1 MKLSTLVAAVFGS
14 HQAQALPSYAIGNVS
29 GNVTLA
35 NKLLS
40 VVWSEE
46 NCESMK
52 NGLHPDSLERV
63 ACPAVRFLARDG
75 LLNDL
80 FEKCGSS
87 DGDDVYGMD
96 SESMKSLIGSGK
108 SNYHGLGFDKD
119 QDGWS
124 HP

>member
-52 NGLHPDSLERV
+52 DGLHPDSLKRV

-75 LLNDL
+75 KAFTRYNN
-80 FEKCGSS
+80 FIQKP
-87 DGDDVYGMD
+87 
-96 SESMKSLIGSGK
+96 
-108 SNYHGLGFDKD
+108 SNREVF
-119 QDGWS
+119 
-124 HP
+124 